1 MKPRSGIKGASMKII
16 TLVLSMM
23 LMSNVAFS
31 EEEEEKRHERGEFL
45 KKELGLSD
53 EQLAKVKEIR
63 KSSKDGMKEN
73 KAQFKQLKKDFKEA
87 MKNPNSTNEEL
98 NAKFEYFQKARDDFQ
113 RKRFATMLKMR
124 EVMTPEQLAKF
135 HELKQKHKGKW
146 RKDKSSKKKK

>member
-1 MKPRSGIKGASMKII
+1 MKII

-31 EEEEEKRHERGEFL
+31 AEEKEKKHERGEIL

-63 KSSKDGMKEN
+63 KSSKSEIQEN
-73 KAQFKQLKKDFKEA
+73 KKQFRQLKTDFKEA
-87 MKNPNSTNEEL
+87 MKNPNSSQEEL
-98 NAKFEYFQKARDDFQ
+98 TAKFEAFQKSRDEFQ
-113 RKRFATMLKMR
+113 RKRFAMMLKMR

-135 HELKQKHKGKW
+135 HEMKQKHKGKW